1 MLLFASAK
9 AAVNSKKDT
18 RGEYCSFNFNDG
30 IWWIYACSVVDGR
43 AEEHDGHTTWTQA
56 ALVES
61 GDIAGV
67 EFCFTCAGIDGSRG
81 LIDWMGG

>member
-18 RGEYCSFNFNDG
+18 RGEYCSFNDG
-30 IWWIYACSVVDGR
+30 IRWIYACSVVDGR
-43 AEEHDGHTTWTQA
+43 AEEHDGHTTRTQ

-61 GDIAGV
+61 GNIADV

-81 LIDWMGG
+81 RIDWMGG